1 MPNRPPPWR
10 RYRVTARDTV
20 VLQEQSRLPAIQDQ
34 RDVQMVPAIRLLDEQ
49 IKENGAET
57 ILIDDLGI
65 AGWSS

>member
-1 MPNRPPPWR
+1 MEKIQGDSW
-10 RYRVTARDTV
+10 DTV

-57 ILIDDLGI
+57 IFL
-65 AGWSS
+65 